1 MNMGRGAAR
10 SRPGFVAG
18 PSASGRWA
26 AAPGTSAGRTG
37 GPQAGRY
44 RVRRALLLAGL
55 IFSVQGTAMAKM
67 VIFSPINGKVLLN
80 GSPVAGAMVEREW
93 KWAWKDETGND
104 RATTAAD
111 GQFAL
116 PLVERGSLLGSFL
129 PHTPSVRQTI
139 LIKHEG
145 KTYKAWMFDKED
157 YKLNGELQGKPIR
170 VTCRL
175 ETQPA
180 RRGEIF
186 GICEPE

>member
-1 MNMGRGAAR
+1 MKRLMG
-10 SRPGFVAG
+10 P
-18 PSASGRWA
+18 
-26 AAPGTSAGRTG
+26 
-37 GPQAGRY
+37 GPQA
-44 RVRRALLLAGL
+44 RRWARICSAVAVVW
-55 IFSVQGTAMAKM
+55 FSLTAQGTAMAKM
-67 VIFSPINGKVLLN
+67 VIFSQINGRVLLN
-80 GSPVAGAMVEREW
+80 GSPIAGAVVERDW
-93 KWAWKDETGND
+93 KWAWKDETGKD
-104 RATTAAD
+104 QATTAAD
-111 GQFAL
+111 GQFSL

-170 VTCRL
+170 IICRL
-175 ETQPA
+175 ETQPT